1 MSIDVFDGNLRFA
14 DSPHP
19 VNGDAVIVLFRFG
32 FSNLIPHAIQNVI
45 ASEEMWISVVRRH
58 KNFGSL
64 ILFGFSVVNYL
75 LQFMGSTKELSLPV
89 APPHLLQSS
98 QLVHEVW

>member
-19 VNGDAVIVLFRFG
+19 VNGDTVIVLFRFG
-32 FSNLIPHAIQNVI
+32 FSNLIPQVVQNVI
-45 ASEEMWISVVRRH
+45 ASEEMWISVVGNH

-64 ILFGFSVVNYL
+64 KLVGFSVVNCL
-75 LQFMGSTKELSLPV
+75 LQLVGSTKVLNLPV
-89 APPHLLQSS
+89 APPRLLQSP
-98 QLVHEVW
+98 QLVYELW